1 MQISQE
7 LLKRY
12 LNNQCT
18 IEEKE
23 RVEKWL
29 KEEKNYPSDL
39 SEEQVTRM
47 EANIWENIKPIV
59 SPNEVTP
66 VTPLYKRAIRYA
78 AIVVVLFTITLSVYY
93 SYDHSESTQVAEV
106 YQTVQTKRG
115 EKRTVTL
122 SDGSTIRMNYET
134 EIKAPERFAGDQR
147 VVYLEGHAHF
157 DIVRNPDRPFII
169 YTADTKTEVLGT
181 SFDINTKTAGETEII
196 VTGGKVA
203 FSEKDQSSNLVT
215 LTVNDRAVLKDKKG
229 ITTSEVN
236 AQKLTA
242 WRANQL
248 VFDGQTLKEIIAV
261 LEPWYDVTISVK
273 DPELLDKSFS
283 LAGDNPQ
290 LETFLRELCF
300 AGRFHYEMQGNE
312 IILY

>member
-7 LLKRY
+7 LLERY

-18 IEEKE
+18 REEKE
-23 RVEKWL
+23 QVEKWL
-29 KEEKNYPSDL
+29 KEEKSNPSDL
-39 SEEQVTRM
+39 SEEQMTKM
-47 EANIWENIKPIV
+47 EANIWENIKPTV
-59 SPNEVTP
+59 SPNEGTP
-66 VTPLYKRAIRYA
+66 ITPLYKRAIRYA
-78 AIVVVLFTITLSVYY
+78 AIVLVFFTITFSVYY
-93 SYDHSESTQVAEV
+93 SYDPSESTQVAEV

-134 EIKAPERFAGDQR
+134 ELKAPERFEGDQR

-181 SFDINTKTAGETEII
+181 SFAINTKTAGETEVI
-196 VTGGKVA
+196 VTSGKVA
-203 FSEKDQSSNLVT
+203 FSEKELSENLVT
-215 LTVNDRAVLKDKKG
+215 LTVNDRAVLNTGKN
-229 ITTSEVN
+229 ITTSKVN
-236 AQKLTA
+236 AQRLTA
-242 WRANQL
+242 WSDNQL
-248 VFDGQTLKEIIAV
+248 VFDGQTLEEIIAI

-273 DPELLDKSFS
+273 DPELLHKSFS
-283 LAGDNPQ
+283 LAGDNPP

-300 AGRFHYEMQGNE
+300 AGRFQYEMEGNE